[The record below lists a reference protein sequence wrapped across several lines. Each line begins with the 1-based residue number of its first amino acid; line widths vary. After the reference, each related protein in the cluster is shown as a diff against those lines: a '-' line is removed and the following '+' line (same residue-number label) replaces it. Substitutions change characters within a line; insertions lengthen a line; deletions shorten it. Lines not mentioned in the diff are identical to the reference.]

1 MRKLTA
7 VLVLVSTVA
16 LVVAAAGCGGGGED
30 EGASSPAVPFDRA
43 FIDGMVPH
51 HQEAIA
57 QAEAAKAAGLSQPE
71 LVEIADAIIAT
82 QQEEI
87 DRMVEWREA
96 WYGSREIDPNGAAAL
111 GLSDLQMGMQH
122 DAGDLSTAEDVDQ
135 AFAAMMIDHHQGAIT
150 MASLALDRAEHDEI
164 RELAQGVIDAQQA
177 EIDVME
183 AHAMGMNHE

>member
-1 MRKLTA
+1 MRKRVIWLA
-7 VLVLVSTVA
+7 A
-16 LVVAAAGCGGGGED
+16 LGALGLLLAAAGCGGGDD
-30 EGASSPAVPFDRA
+30 EGGGEQAVPFDQA

-57 QAEAAKAAGLSQPE
+57 QAKAARAAGLSQPE
-71 LVEIADAIIAT
+71 LVQIADAIIAT

-87 DRMVEWREA
+87 DRMVEWRKA
-96 WYGSREIDPNGAAAL
+96 WYGSGEIDPNGAAAL

-122 DAGDLSTAEDVDQ
+122 DAVDLSAAEDVDQ

-150 MASLALDRAEHDEI
+150 MASLALDRAEHGEI
-164 RELAQGVIDAQQA
+164 KELAQAVIDAQEA

-183 AHAMGMNHE
+183 AHAMGMNHG